1 MMKNFAVAAFL
12 VAACLVSAPQQAHAQ
27 ATTTQPEM
35 SCFVNSWTLAQYTA
49 CHFIGEGVPA
59 AVITTPAGVY
69 TVVCSYAA
77 GCSFSFASHNPI
89 RPRVIEP

>member
-1 MMKNFAVAAFL
+1 MMKNFAATALL

-49 CHFIGEGVPA
+49 CHFIGEGVPS

-69 TVVCSYAA
+69 TVVCTYAA